1 MNDWASSTV
10 YFRVVYRSCVVSVD
24 QVDTCHETKY
34 LACVPRCLG
43 EILIADAGLAMPGQY
58 CIQQVSRDFLIGTI
72 HVVTVTFR
80 SHRCSL

>member
-34 LACVPRCLG
+34 LACVPQCPCEMLTV
-43 EILIADAGLAMPGQY
+43 DAGLAMPG
-58 CIQQVSRDFLIGTI
+58 
-72 HVVTVTFR
+72 
-80 SHRCSL
+80 